1 MRKLYLGMVVLALA
15 ALPAAVSA
23 QQPAPRR
30 AMRLE
35 MRGMMFGNPAEM
47 ILRHQAQLNLS
58 PDQLEKLGKIR
69 DHFREENGEQLAKAQ
84 KEWDE
89 IAAKYGQPPYS
100 AETQEK
106 VDHDRAEARKHYAKL
121 FENSRKSREEAME
134 VLSSSQREQLRADMR
149 ARMGDMGDMDRDHDR
164 H

>member
-23 QQPAPRR
+23 QQYAPPRH
-30 AMRLE
+30 AMRGE
-35 MRGMMFGNPAEM
+35 MRGMMFANPAEM
-47 ILRHQAQLNLS
+47 ILRHQSQLNLS
-58 PDQLEKLGKIR
+58 PDQMEKLGKIR

-89 IAAKYGQPPYS
+89 IATKYGQPPYS

-106 VDHDRAEARKHYAKL
+106 VDHERAEARKHYAKL

-134 VLSSSQREQLRADMR
+134 VLSSSQREQLMADMR
-149 ARMGDMGDMDRDHDR
+149 GRMRGMGDQDR

>member
-30 AMRLE
+30 AMRMG
-35 MRGMMFGNPAEM
+35 MRGMMFANPAEM
-47 ILRHQAQLNLS
+47 ILRHQADLNLT
-58 PDQLEKLGKIR
+58 PDQMEKLGRIR
-69 DHFREENGEQLAKAQ
+69 DHFRAENGEQLGKAQ

-89 IAAKYGQPPYS
+89 IAAKYGSPPYS

-134 VLSSSQREQLRADMR
+134 VLSSSQRDRLMADMR
-149 ARMGDMGDMDRDHDR
+149 ERRRGMGDEDRQ
-164 H
+164 